1 MDDTIII
8 NKKSKDIIE
17 RDLEKN
23 NFDRIENTYNY
34 LLNMSISSFTK
45 EKLQELRD
53 TTEKLKSSITTLKN
67 TTESDIWLSDLKE
80 LKSKIGKD
88 Y

>member
-1 MDDTIII
+1 
-8 NKKSKDIIE
+8 
-17 RDLEKN
+17 
-23 NFDRIENTYNY
+23 
-34 LLNMSISSFTK
+34 MSISSFTK

-80 LKSKIGKD
+80 LKGKIGKD